1 MQNRSP
7 SSTRNASSS
16 SAETVEARFPAA
28 LLAVMTLALIFG
40 GLITCGLMWF
50 LSRSQPPSQVQT
62 SRAVGTAILLLDI
75 GMAIFLRTF
84 FGNTFV
90 RADNKGVSARSG
102 FAREKFVAWES
113 VARIETQ
120 KTANLV
126 SGFLL
131 FDATGNEVLRVRPES
146 RPPLD
151 KAKVVAFIEKKL
163 SARR

>member
-50 LSRSQPPSQVQT
+50 LSRSQPPGQVQT
-62 SRAVGTAILLLDI
+62 SRAIGTAILLLDI

-102 FAREKFVAWES
+102 FAREKFVAWED

-120 KTANLV
+120 KTANLA
-126 SGFLL
+126 SSFLL
-131 FDATGNEVLRVRPES
+131 FDVSGNEVLRVRSNS

-163 SARR
+163 KSKR